1 MKIAQIQFTPWDK
14 AYYFNA
20 LNFDLKKGDKVVV
33 ETSLGTE
40 VGEVVGVIN
49 WEEEKHSCQCPNKD
63 NCSHGRLS
71 VKDIKP
77 VLRFADHSDLAK
89 GISREEK
96 ENALDYCKGIVE
108 KFGLEMKIVDAHFS
122 YDNSKITFAFIA
134 EARIDFRELV
144 KELAKHFNKTIRLHQ
159 IGIRDEA
166 KLTGDCGPCGKPL
179 CCRGFLKD
187 LASIT
192 SEMADLQQC
201 AHRGSERLSG
211 VCGRLKCCLAY
222 EQKGYEELA
231 KNMPAIGAKV
241 NVDGKRGV
249 VLRQHTLKQSVDVE
263 FPPEKGEDRG
273 MVVEVDLNRNK
284 N

>member
-1 MKIAQIQFTPWDK
+1 MRIAQVQFTPWDK
-14 AYYFNA
+14 AYYFKA
-20 LNFDLKKGDKVVV
+20 LDFDLKRGSKVVV
-33 ETSLGTE
+33 ETSMGAE
-40 VGEVVGVIN
+40 VGEVLGVIN
-49 WEEEKHSCQCPNKD
+49 WEEGKNSCQCSNKD
-63 NCSHGRLS
+63 NCSHANLS
-71 VKDIKP
+71 AEDMKP
-77 VLRFADHSDLAK
+77 ILRFADHGDLEK
-89 GISREEK
+89 GISREDK
-96 ENALDYCKGIVE
+96 ENALEYCKSLVE
-108 KFGLEMKIVDAHFS
+108 KDSREMKIVDVHFS

-144 KELAKHFNKTIRLHQ
+144 KELSRHFNKTIRLHQ

-166 KLTGDCGPCGKPL
+166 KLTGDCGPCGKTL

-187 LASIT
+187 LSSIT

-222 EQKGYEELA
+222 EQKGYEDLA
-231 KNMPAIGAKV
+231 KSMPAVGTKV

-249 VLRQHTLKQSVDVE
+249 VLSQHILKQSVNVQ

-273 MVVEVDLNRNK
+273 TVVEVDLNRK
-284 N
+284 K